1 MNLKNIE
8 DLIGISRYLTV
19 TLGIGGRIR
28 CFPEDFLVE
37 EILTDGSKASLK
49 QAYNPSP
56 EGWGRYLLC
65 LLIKKDTDTIYALER
80 IAKELGIMSSMIRAA
95 GIKDARALTAQFIS
109 VGMVTPEK
117 VLSLN
122 IKGLKIVPVRFEKE
136 ALSSR
141 NIYGNSFRVTIRDIR
156 ISLSYI
162 EAQIKAILN
171 EIYKLGGIPN
181 FFGHQRFG
189 TVRPITHLV
198 GRYIIKGNVEKA
210 AITFLAK
217 PSQYENPRTGELRR
231 RLEETGDYKE
241 ALKRF
246 PRGLIY
252 ERRMLSHLVD
262 HPRDYIGAFRKLPI
276 QLRRLFI
283 HAYQSYLYNRFLSE
297 RMKRGISLSDVT
309 AGDYILK
316 LDQKGL
322 PTNEISKISLST
334 IRDAKCEVKM
344 GRAAVALPLVGSN
357 IKLSGGLEG
366 EIEQEILE
374 EEDVSPKDFN
384 VKVMP
389 ELKTHGSF
397 RRIMAPVLN
406 FKIYEVSED
415 VITSKFKVKIGFTL
429 QRGSYAT
436 ILLREIMKPLDVVK
450 AGY

>member
-198 GRYIIKGNVEKA
+198 GRYIIKGDVEKA
-210 AITFLAK
+210 DLT
-217 PSQYENPRTGELRR
+217 NPAESV
-231 RLEETGDYKE
+231 E
-241 ALKRF
+241 F
-246 PRGLIY
+246 
-252 ERRMLSHLVD
+252 SNSS
-262 HPRDYIGAFRKLPI
+262 YIPPWI
-276 QLRRLFI
+276 
-283 HAYQSYLYNRFLSE
+283 
-297 RMKRGISLSDVT
+297 V
-309 AGDYILK
+309 
-316 LDQKGL
+316 
-322 PTNEISKISLST
+322 
-334 IRDAKCEVKM
+334 
-344 GRAAVALPLVGSN
+344 
-357 IKLSGGLEG
+357 
-366 EIEQEILE
+366 
-374 EEDVSPKDFN
+374 
-384 VKVMP
+384 
-389 ELKTHGSF
+389 
-397 RRIMAPVLN
+397 
-406 FKIYEVSED
+406 
-415 VITSKFKVKIGFTL
+415 
-429 QRGSYAT
+429 
-436 ILLREIMKPLDVVK
+436 
-450 AGY
+450 